1 MGSAMHVAR
10 REYVEGVRSKAFIIG
25 IILAP
30 VIIGVSVSVQ
40 FVLAAK
46 APKPRVLAMVEES
59 QFFYPVVAQKL
70 EKEKDNYLAD
80 GTRKL
85 TLRFEPAG
93 ILEETK
99 RRLKEELDR
108 GTLDFFVLVPKD
120 LVKREEPRIEVFTRN
135 AANVTVLTD
144 FRPALI
150 EAMREERGRLASLSP
165 EQVKHVTARI
175 DFDNTEVKRGGR
187 EERGKKFEQA
197 YFSAFGLVMLLF
209 MTIIGTGQ
217 LIMSGVVEEKGNR
230 VIEILLSSLTPR
242 ELMFGKIIGIGGVG
256 LTMLAIWSAIGLLGL
271 RISKLSQLVAPA
283 SIVYLLV
290 FFLLGF
296 LFFASLM
303 AALGSLCNTE
313 KEAQQL
319 VQPVTLTMAL
329 PMMAL
334 FYVSQNPDAILTKV
348 LSLIPPFT
356 PFLMMTRMALL
367 PPEPWEIAAGIG
379 LLAVSIVFALRAAA
393 RIFRLGILMY
403 GKRPSLYEA
412 WKWARTP

>member
-1 MGSAMHVAR
+1 MGSALNIAR
-10 REYVEGVRSKAFIIG
+10 REYVEGVRSKAFLIG

-30 VIIGVSVSVQ
+30 LIMGISVGVQ
-40 FVLAAK
+40 FLLAAK
-46 APKPRVLAMVEES
+46 APKPRTLVMVEE
-59 QFFYPVVAQKL
+59 
-70 EKEKDNYLAD
+70 KERLFPKVERRLAEAKENLLAD

-93 ILEETK
+93 DVEETQ
-99 RRLKEELDR
+99 RRLKQEVDQ
-108 GTLDFFVLVPKD
+108 GVLDFLMIVPPD
-120 LVKREEPRIEVFTRN
+120 LLKQESPRVTTYTRN
-135 AANVTVLTD
+135 QGNVTALED
-144 FRPALI
+144 FERALVQ
-150 EAMREERGRLASLSP
+150 AMREERGRLVNLSVD
-165 EQVKHVTARI
+165 QVGHVTAGI
-175 DFDNTEVKRGGR
+175 KFQVETKTGGR
-187 EERGKKFEQA
+187 QDKGKAFFQS
-197 YFSAFGLVMLLF
+197 YMTAFGLVMLLF
-209 MTIIGTGQ
+209 MTVIGTGQ

-230 VIEILLSSLTPR
+230 VIEILLSSVTPR
-242 ELMFGKIIGIGGVG
+242 ELMLGKIIGIGGVG
-256 LTMLAIWSAIGLLGL
+256 LTMLGIWSAMGLIGLRVSGK
-271 RISKLSQLVAPA
+271 SELVGAT
-283 SIVYLLV
+283 SIAYLLV

-319 VQPVTLTMAL
+319 VQPVTLMMAL

-334 FYVSQNPDAILTKV
+334 WYVTQNPDATLTKV

-367 PPEPWEIAAGIG
+367 TPEPWEIAAGIA
-379 LLAVSIVFALRAAA
+379 LLAVSSLFALRAAA